1 MSLELLTQQLLWIV
15 SIVAVVALIWISYV
29 LYRISRI
36 LDHFLEE
43 YRREQEAREKLLL
56 RATADILEAVKER
69 NRGDAKKS

>member
-1 MSLELLTQQLLWIV
+1 MDLPFLTQLLSV
-15 SIVAVVALIWISYV
+15 ASIVAVVALILILYV
-29 LYRISRI
+29 LRRIRLK

-69 NRGDAKKS
+69 NREDAK